1 VCEDGDG
8 GGWGRGRISGWLSW
22 GGVGGFHRW
31 MGLVE
36 KWGDS
41 IRGVLCHFSLH
52 NITSLST
59 ALIQTTTKSMIAS
72 QPPLIM
78 SFSPVS
84 LSAVLLCSLLHALLP
99 LSALAF
105 LLLLSNA
112 DLELTKGGSQA
123 WTCMMW

>member
-72 QPPLIM
+72 QAPPNH
-78 SFSPVS
+78 
-84 LSAVLLCSLLHALLP
+84 VLLSCIPLRRPLVLSPPCS
-99 LSALAF
+99 SA
-105 LLLLSNA
+105 SV
-112 DLELTKGGSQA
+112 GSRLF
-123 WTCMMW
+123 TPFVKRRP